1 MKEVII
7 DSTTARNII
16 NESKFSPFHFTVF
29 ILCLLTTTGEGYNI
43 FLYGSVLPLLSKE
56 WSLSSIQAGIIGSY
70 GLIGM
75 TLGSFVF
82 GWIADKVGRKKVII
96 ASVVLFSVFTALCG
110 FATSSVSFSWF
121 RFIAGLG
128 IGGLLPNVIALTT
141 DYSPKASQ
149 NTMVAI
155 MLCGM
160 QLGGI
165 LGPVV
170 SMATFSWHVVLWMGG
185 IPLLLLPFMFR
196 YLPESLNF
204 LIRKGRKEQ
213 VTKVLNLIK
222 PDFIGTSIVLRNEQE
237 TREKPKVSSVFQEG
251 RARNTVMFCTAY
263 FMSLLMIYGL
273 GTWLPELMIRTG
285 YDLSSSLVFPIVLNV
300 GCILGTFLFAIIAD
314 KWMDTKRLLIILY
327 VVAAISLIL
336 LGFKYSTI
344 VLYILIFITGACT
357 YGTQNIVNAF
367 VSQFYPSHIRS
378 TGLGLC
384 NGIGRMGA
392 IFGTSFWGI
401 LLQWNLS
408 PQANFLVFAI
418 PCIIA
423 STAFYIAKSINYPD
437 QPETTSLS
445 KSC

>member
-7 DSTTARNII
+7 DPTTARNII
-16 NESKFSPFHFTVF
+16 NESKFGPFHFTVF

-43 FLYGSVLPLLSKE
+43 FLYGSVLPLLSTE

-75 TLGSFVF
+75 TLGSFIF
-82 GWIADKVGRKKVII
+82 GWIADKIGRKKVII
-96 ASVVLFSVFTALCG
+96 TSVVLFSVFTALCG
-110 FATSSVSFSWF
+110 FATSPVSFSWF

-141 DYSPKASQ
+141 DYSPKASR

-170 SMATFSWHVVLWMGG
+170 SMATFSWHAVLWMGG
-185 IPLLLLPFMFR
+185 IPLLLLPLMIK
-196 YLPESLNF
+196 YLPESINF
-204 LIRKGRKEQ
+204 LIQKGKKDQ
-213 VTKVLNLIK
+213 VVKVLSSIK
-222 PDFIGTSIVLRNEQE
+222 PDFTGTSVVLRDEHE
-237 TREKPKVSSVFQEG
+237 DKEKPKVSSLFQGG
-251 RARNTVMFCTAY
+251 RARNTIMFCTAY

-285 YDLSSSLVFPIVLNV
+285 YDLSSSLIFPIVLNV
-300 GCILGTFLFAIIAD
+300 GCILGTFLFARIAD
-314 KWMDTKRLLIILY
+314 KWMNTKKLLIILY
-327 VVAAISLIL
+327 VVAAISLIF
-336 LGFKYSTI
+336 LGFKYGTL

-384 NGIGRMGA
+384 NGVGRMGA

-418 PCIIA
+418 PCVIA
-423 STAFYIAKSINYPD
+423 AMAFYIAKENHYVQLNSDKQFVNV
-437 QPETTSLS
+437 
-445 KSC
+445 